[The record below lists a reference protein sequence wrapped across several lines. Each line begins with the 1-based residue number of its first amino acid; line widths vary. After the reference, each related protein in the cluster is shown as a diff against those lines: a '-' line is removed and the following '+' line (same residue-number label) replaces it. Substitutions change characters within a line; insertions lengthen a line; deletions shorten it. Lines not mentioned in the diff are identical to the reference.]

1 MTFDELAA
9 KYNSLELRLNDY
21 ISRKQQISL
30 PLDDTSQRIIRE
42 IVSSSGS
49 GITLVESGDIT
60 TDLTISDLK
69 GDTDGMYK
77 LIVSADHSTAF
88 DMAFQINGDTGANYE
103 YLRHYSSKQG
113 AGAPAAGTDFVT
125 GATLIKTS
133 FITQKNYICELNIS
147 ALSGKKRVISSHCVG
162 LDGAASYYDTVSSL
176 GVWTNT
182 ADEITSITIK
192 TGAITGGKY
201 ALFKL

>member
-1 MTFDELAA
+1 MTFEELTN
-9 KYNSLELRLNDY
+9 KVVRLESQINEY
-21 ISRKQQISL
+21 VSRKQQLSF

-42 IVSSSGS
+42 ILSSSGS
-49 GITLVESGDIT
+49 GMTLIDSGDIA
-60 TDLTISDLK
+60 TDLTIPDLK

-88 DMAFQINGDTGANYE
+88 DMAFQINGDTGGNYE

-113 AGAPAAGTDFVT
+113 AGAPAAGTDFST
-125 GATLIKTS
+125 AQTLFKAS
-133 FITQKNYICELNIS
+133 FITQKNYICELNIN

-162 LDGAASYYDTVSSL
+162 VDGAANYYDTINAL

>member
-1 MTFDELAA
+1 MTFEELTNKVGRLEAQIDE
-9 KYNSLELRLNDY
+9 Y
-21 ISRKQQISL
+21 ISRKQQL
-30 PLDDTSQRIIRE
+30 PYPLDDNSQRIIRE
-42 IVSSSGS
+42 FIGSSSSGM
-49 GITLVESGDIT
+49 TLVDSGDIT
-60 TDLTISDLK
+60 DDIIITDLS

-88 DMAFQINGDTGANYE
+88 NMEFQINEDTGGNYE
-103 YLRHYSSKQG
+103 VLRHYSSKQG
-113 AGAPAAGTDFVT
+113 AGAPAAGTEFVS
-125 GATLIKTS
+125 AQSSFLAS
-133 FITQKNYICELNIS
+133 FITQKNYICELNIN
-147 ALSGKKRVISSHCVG
+147 ALSGKKRVMSSHCVG
-162 LDGAASYYDTVSSL
+162 VDGSANYYDTVNSL

>member
-1 MTFDELAA
+1 MTLDELTL
-9 KYNSLELRLNDY
+9 KYSKLELQLNEY
-21 ISRKQQISL
+21 VSRHQQISF
-30 PLDDTSQRIIRE
+30 PLDDTSQRIIRD
-42 IVSSSGS
+42 IISSSGS
-49 GITLVESGDIT
+49 GMTLIENGDIT

-88 DMAFQINGDTGANYE
+88 NMAFQLNEDTGASYE
-103 YLRHYSSKQG
+103 VLRHYSSKQG
-113 AGAPAAGTDFVT
+113 AGVPTAGTEF
-125 GATLIKTS
+125 ATSQSSFLAS
-133 FITQKNYICELNIS
+133 FITQKNYICELNIN

-162 LDGAASYYDTVSSL
+162 LDGSANYYDTVSSL

-182 ADEITSITIK
+182 ADEIVSITIN

-201 ALFKL
+201 SLFKL